1 MQYFKQ
7 IIHYARPYIS
17 YAGLNVFFNI
27 LYALFSALAFVSFIP
42 MLDVLFQQTN
52 TNPPQPQYNGLS
64 DLKNYIQDLLN
75 YQVAQLLAEDV
86 DKTLIFVIGL
96 VLVLFFLKNLFNY
109 FALYFIAFLRNG
121 VLKDLRNSLYKKV
134 ISLPVG
140 YFTEQRKGDLM
151 ARMASD
157 VLEIQTSFLSVLELL
172 IREPLTIIFTL
183 LVMFNISWPLT
194 LFVVIFIPT
203 SGIIISIIGKQLR
216 KKSDLV
222 QKEQGQ
228 ILSIIDET
236 INGQKV
242 IKTFN
247 ATERFISRFAAS
259 TQRFFKFSNA
269 LVHRNNLAAPTSEF
283 LGIAIIGVLL
293 WFGGRM
299 VLLEQSLDGTTFI
312 VFMGLAYNILTPA
325 KGISKALF
333 SIRKGDAAAAR
344 VVEILTTDNPLKDHP
359 KAENKNS
366 FERDIVFENVT
377 FSYGN
382 GPVVKDFSLTIKKG
396 ETIALVGHSGSG
408 KTTIANLLNR
418 FYDINSGALLVDG
431 TPINKIKK
439 ESLYSLIGVVTQEA
453 ILFNDSVENN
463 LKLGQPSATEEQVI
477 TAAKAAYAHQFIQE
491 LPEGYKANIG
501 EGGSKLSGGQKQ
513 RLSIARAV
521 LKNPQ
526 ILILDEAT
534 SALDTTSEKSVQQ
547 ALENLMKKRTSL
559 VIAHRLSTIQK
570 ADRILVLDK
579 GAIVESGSHDELLKK
594 GKVYKSWV
602 ALQKL

>member
-64 DLKNYIQDLLN
+64 DIKNYIQDLLN

-109 FALYFIAFLRNG
+109 FALCFIAFLRNV

-463 LKLGQPSATEEQVI
+463 LKLGQPTATEEQVI

-501 EGGSKLSGGQKQ
+501 ESGSKLSGGQKQ

>member
-64 DLKNYIQDLLN
+64 DIKNYIQDLLN

-463 LKLGQPSATEEQVI
+463 LKLGQPTATEEQVI

-501 EGGSKLSGGQKQ
+501 ESGSKLSGGQKQ

>member
-7 IIHYARPYIS
+7 IIHYARPYIG

-64 DLKNYIQDLLN
+64 DIKNYIQDLLN

-382 GPVVKDFSLTIKKG
+382 RPVVKDFSLTIKKG

-463 LKLGQPSATEEQVI
+463 LKLGQPNSTEEQVI

-501 EGGSKLSGGQKQ
+501 ERGSKLSGGQKQ

-579 GAIVESGSHDELLKK
+579 GAIVESGSHEELLKI

>member
-64 DLKNYIQDLLN
+64 DIKNYIQDLLN

-463 LKLGQPSATEEQVI
+463 LKLGQPTATEEQVI

>member
-7 IIHYARPYIS
+7 IIHYARPYIG

-52 TNPPQPQYNGLS
+52 TNPPQPQYNGIS
-64 DLKNYIQDLLN
+64 DLKDYIQDLLN

-86 DKTLIFVIGL
+86 NKTLIFVIGL

-121 VLKDLRNSLYKKV
+121 VLKDLRNSLYKKI

-194 LFVVIFIPT
+194 LFVVVFIPT

-247 ATERFISRFAAS
+247 ATERFISNFAKS
-259 TQRFFKFSNA
+259 TQRFFKFSND

-344 VVEILTTDNPLKDHP
+344 VVEILNTDNPLKDHP
-359 KAENKNS
+359 KAVSKNS

-418 FYDINSGALLVDG
+418 FYDIDSGALLVDG

-439 ESLYSLIGVVTQEA
+439 ESLYGLIGVVTQEA

-463 LKLGQPSATEEQVI
+463 LKLGQPNATAEQVI
-477 TAAKAAYAHQFIQE
+477 AAAKAAYAHQFIQE
-491 LPEGYKANIG
+491 LPEGYTANIG

-547 ALENLMKKRTSL
+547 ALENLMKERTSL

-602 ALQKL
+602 ALQQL

>member
-64 DLKNYIQDLLN
+64 DIKNYIQDLLN

-312 VFMGLAYNILTPA
+312 VFVGLAYNILTPA

-463 LKLGQPSATEEQVI
+463 LKLGQPTATEEQVI

>member
-7 IIHYARPYIS
+7 IIHYARPYIG

-64 DLKNYIQDLLN
+64 DIKNYIQDLLN

-463 LKLGQPSATEEQVI
+463 LKLGQPTATEEQVI

-501 EGGSKLSGGQKQ
+501 ESGSKLSGGQKQ

-570 ADRILVLDK
+570 ADRILVLDE

>member
-7 IIHYARPYIS
+7 IIHYARPYIG

-86 DKTLIFVIGL
+86 NKTLIFVIGL

-157 VLEIQTSFLSVLELL
+157 VIEIQTSFLSVLELL

-183 LVMFNISWPLT
+183 LVMFNISWPLS

-463 LKLGQPSATEEQVI
+463 LKLGQPTATEEQVI

>member
-7 IIHYARPYIS
+7 IIHYARPYIG

-259 TQRFFKFSNA
+259 TQRFYKFSNA

-293 WFGGRM
+293 WFGGSM

-463 LKLGQPSATEEQVI
+463 LKLGQPTATEEQVI

-594 GKVYKSWV
+594 GKVYNRWV

>member
-7 IIHYARPYIS
+7 IIHYARPYIG
-17 YAGLNVFFNI
+17 YAGLNLFFNI

-64 DLKNYIQDLLN
+64 DIKNYIQDLLN

-157 VLEIQTSFLSVLELL
+157 VIEIQTSFLSVLELL

-382 GPVVKDFSLTIKKG
+382 RPVVKDFSLTIKKG

-463 LKLGQPSATEEQVI
+463 LKLGQPNSTEEQVI

-501 EGGSKLSGGQKQ
+501 ERGSKLSGGQKQ

-579 GAIVESGSHDELLKK
+579 GAIVESGSHEELLKI

>member
-1 MQYFKQ
+1 
-7 IIHYARPYIS
+7 
-17 YAGLNVFFNI
+17 
-27 LYALFSALAFVSFIP
+27 
-42 MLDVLFQQTN
+42 
-52 TNPPQPQYNGLS
+52 
-64 DLKNYIQDLLN
+64 
-75 YQVAQLLAEDV
+75 
-86 DKTLIFVIGL
+86 
-96 VLVLFFLKNLFNY
+96 
-109 FALYFIAFLRNG
+109 
-121 VLKDLRNSLYKKV
+121 
-134 ISLPVG
+134 
-140 YFTEQRKGDLM
+140 
-151 ARMASD
+151 
-157 VLEIQTSFLSVLELL
+157 
-172 IREPLTIIFTL
+172 
-183 LVMFNISWPLT
+183 
-194 LFVVIFIPT
+194 
-203 SGIIISIIGKQLR
+203 
-216 KKSDLV
+216 
-222 QKEQGQ
+222 
-228 ILSIIDET
+228 
-236 INGQKV
+236 
-242 IKTFN
+242 
-247 ATERFISRFAAS
+247 
-259 TQRFFKFSNA
+259 
-269 LVHRNNLAAPTSEF
+269 
-283 LGIAIIGVLL
+283 
-293 WFGGRM
+293 
-299 VLLEQSLDGTTFI
+299 
-312 VFMGLAYNILTPA
+312 MGLAYNILTPA

-463 LKLGQPSATEEQVI
+463 LKLGQPNATEEQVI